1 MYRENRYATN
11 NSVLHIDFVPR
22 NNGCFSIITADGLTV
37 CLGFGENVIL
47 RENKGGNIWPANT
60 ITFGAA
66 KEKPEVPGRP
76 ETRASAQPA
85 CAGRPGRSYS
95 SVRDRKCYIPIWV
108 INQGK
113 ALAQENE
120 KRRKTMNRLEQ

>member
-1 MYRENRYATN
+1 MDVLIFTRKTLGINQFAHNVPLKCIEKIIMQQITMYYI
-11 NSVLHIDFVPR
+11 LILFPR

-85 CAGRPGRSYS
+85 
-95 SVRDRKCYIPIWV
+95 
-108 INQGK
+108 
-113 ALAQENE
+113 
-120 KRRKTMNRLEQ
+120 